1 MTPRAAELTRLL
13 GLIPHPEGGSYK
25 EFWRSPSA
33 RGGRAASTSIY
44 FLLDRGEF
52 SRWHRVD
59 ADEIWTHLEGS
70 ALELWTWDEAG
81 ATERV
86 IVGPADGTGAL
97 PVSVVPAGRW
107 QAARPIGGPV
117 LCGCTVAPGF
127 RFEGFSMLS
136 GDPDA
141 AARLRDRHADLSGLL

>member
-13 GLIPHPEGGSYK
+13 NLVPHPEGGSYR
-25 EFWRSPSA
+25 EFWRSPQA
-33 RGGRAASTSIY
+33 TGGRSASTSIY

-70 ALELWTWDEAG
+70 ALELWSWNEEA
-81 ATERV
+81 APERL
-86 IVGPADGTGAL
+86 ILGPPDASGTR

-107 QAARPIGGPV
+107 QAARPVGGPV
-117 LCGCTVAPGF
+117 LVGCTVAPGF
-127 RFEGFSMLS
+127 DFAGFSQLS
-136 GDPDA
+136 KSSDG
-141 AARLRDRHADLSGLL
+141 AARLRGRHPDLAGLL

>member
-13 GLIPHPEGGSYK
+13 GLIPPPRGGAYR

-33 RGGRAASTSIY
+33 PGGRAASTSIW

-70 ALELWTWDEAG
+70 ALELWTWDGDA
-81 ATERV
+81 APERV
-86 IVGPADGTGAL
+86 TLGPADGGGAL

-107 QAARPIGGPV
+107 QAARPIGGPA

-127 RFEGFSMLS
+127 TFTGFSLLS
-136 GDPDA
+136 GLPDA
-141 AARLRDRHADLSGLL
+141 AARLRERHAASAGLL

>member
-13 GLIPHPEGGSYK
+13 GLSPHPEGGSYR

-33 RGGRAASTSIY
+33 PGERSASTSIY

-70 ALELWTWDEAG
+70 ALELWTWDGEATPEG
-81 ATERV
+81 VTL
-86 IVGPADGTGAL
+86 GPAEGSGAL
-97 PVSVVPAGRW
+97 PVRVVPAGRW

-117 LCGCTVAPGF
+117 LCACTVAPGF
-127 RFEGFSMLS
+127 TFAGFSLLS
-136 GDPDA
+136 GHPDA
-141 AARLRDRHADLSGLL
+141 AARLRDRHAAAAELL